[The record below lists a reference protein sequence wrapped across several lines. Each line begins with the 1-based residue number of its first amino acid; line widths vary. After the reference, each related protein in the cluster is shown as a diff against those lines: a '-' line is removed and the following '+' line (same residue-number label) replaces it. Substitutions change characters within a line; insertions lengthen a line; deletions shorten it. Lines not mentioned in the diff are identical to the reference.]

1 MRFLRSLFARAE
13 APQPRPERVT
23 LMVVG
28 MHRSG
33 TSFLT
38 GSLQQSG
45 LELGKFSAWNPH
57 NLKGNRENLEIVAFS
72 DEVLAARGFA
82 WDNPPTEPLVW
93 TDAERSRAREL
104 IADYDGVARWGFK
117 DPRALLLV
125 EGWQELLPELRFVG
139 IFRHPTAVAQSLA
152 ARGGMPQEQAFALW
166 LAYNKRLLKL
176 YREGAFPLLCFD
188 EDEAVL
194 HRKLDAVLEELGLE
208 PSTEERFFSPELK
221 HHKQVRQSLP
231 AELQKLY
238 RELCRCA
245 R

>member
-1 MRFLRSLFARAE
+1 
-13 APQPRPERVT
+13 
-23 LMVVG
+23 MVVG

-38 GSLQQSG
+38 GSLQQAG
-45 LELGKFSAWNPH
+45 LELGNISAWNPH
-57 NLKGNRENLEIVAFS
+57 NLKGNRENLEIVAFN

-82 WDNPPTEPLVW
+82 WDNPPDAPVMWTE
-93 TDAERSRAREL
+93 AEYARARQL
-104 IADYDGVARWGFK
+104 IVYYDGVARWGFK
-117 DPRALLLV
+117 DPRTLLLV
-125 EGWQELLPELRFVG
+125 EGWQHLLPELRFVG

-152 ARGGMPQEQAFALW
+152 ARGEMPQEQAFALW

-176 YREGAFPLLCFD
+176 YRQTKFPLLCFD

-194 HRKLDAVLEELGLE
+194 HRKLDVVLDELGLE
-208 PSTEERFFSPELK
+208 PSPERFFSADLK
-221 HHKQVRQSLP
+221 HHKQVRQPLP

>member
-1 MRFLRSLFARAE
+1 MRFLQSLFARAE
-13 APQPRPERVT
+13 APRSRPERVT

-38 GSLQQSG
+38 GSLQQAG

-57 NLKGNRENLEIVAFS
+57 NLKGNRENLEIVAFN

-82 WDNPPTEPLVW
+82 WDNPPDVSVTWTE
-93 TDAERSRAREL
+93 AEYARARQL

-117 DPRALLLV
+117 DPRTLLLV
-125 EGWQELLPELRFVG
+125 EGWRHLLPELRFVG

-152 ARGGMPQEQAFALW
+152 ARGEMSQEQAFVLW
-166 LAYNKRLLKL
+166 LAYNKRLLEL
-176 YREGAFPLLCFD
+176 YRQAKFPLLCFD
-188 EDEAVL
+188 EDEAIL
-194 HRKLDAVLEELGLE
+194 HRKLDVVLDELGLE
-208 PSTEERFFSPELK
+208 PPTERFFSADLK
-221 HHKQVRQSLP
+221 HHKQVRQPLP

-238 RELCRCA
+238 RDLCRCA

>member
-1 MRFLRSLFARAE
+1 MRFIRSLFSRAE
-13 APQPRPERVT
+13 PALRPDHATV
-23 LMVVG
+23 MVVG

-38 GSLQQSG
+38 GSLQESG

-57 NLKGNRENLEIVAFS
+57 NLKGNRENLDIVAFN
-72 DEVLAARGFA
+72 DAVLAARGFA
-82 WDNPPTEPLVW
+82 WDNPPTHVIEW
-93 TDAERSRAREL
+93 TEAERSKAREL
-104 IADYDGVARWGFK
+104 IADYEGVARWGFK

-125 EGWQELLPELRFVG
+125 EGWQQLLPELRFVG

-166 LAYNKRLLKL
+166 LAYNKRLLAL
-176 YREGAFPLLCFD
+176 YRKARFPLLCFD
-188 EDEAVL
+188 EAEAVL
-194 HRKLDAVLEELGLE
+194 HRKLDAVLDELGLE
-208 PSTEERFFSPELK
+208 PPTEERFFSAELK
-221 HHKQVRQSLP
+221 HHEQVSQPLP
-231 AELQKLY
+231 SELQKLY